1 MNITQLNALII
12 KKDSNNRLYRGLRCF
27 KDDLVLEIKSIVDG
41 EYDSLD
47 IYGKVMSESDFNLY
61 NTNLSFDLKNNELI
75 YTECNCADFG

>member
-27 KDDLVLEIKSIVDG
+27 KGDLVLEIKSIVDE

-61 NTNLSFDLKNNELI
+61 NKNL
-75 YTECNCADFG
+75 